1 MVQMWYMHELNFPLG
16 DVQWVSEVNLIA
28 RRRCTYLS
36 EVQIKRLQ
44 NVSEARNLSTSELI
58 RRAVDQFLEVEEK
71 RKGKPE
77 SVDTDFLSFRLG
89 LDLTDSVD
97 SSKGF
102 FLKASR
108 GESRS
113 LYRISNSN
121 PQMVGPLEIMLAHY
135 YV

>member
-1 MVQMWYMHELNFPLG
+1 M
-16 DVQWVSEVNLIA
+16 SEG
-28 RRRCTYLS
+28 RD
-36 EVQIKRLQ
+36 
-44 NVSEARNLSTSELI
+44 LSTSELT

-102 FLKASR
+102 FLKVR
-108 GESRS
+108 NQ
-113 LYRISNSN
+113 IVIPDSNSN
-121 PQMVGPLEIMLAHY
+121 PQMVGPLEIMLARY